1 MNYFLIQ
8 AILIA
13 DIGDE
18 ESSFWMQI
26 LVFLFVAVFLGVYS
40 LIKNNRS
47 KHKDQQQNLP
57 EETRTHY
64 AKSRW
69 RFRLPHKP
77 VALRKGIVQEYIA
90 RMKDTRHHIPNLS
103 QEPKL
108 DFDSLGTASQKNP
121 KNKLATEKNKD
132 LQSGMELLELDFLL
146 SIVENTKG
154 NDQNDVTMRK
164 LNFNEVLR
172 RKKLSQVKSKV
183 LTVYAINRGN
193 LYGKDIQCEAIGE
206 LAERTMRM
214 NRHEVV
220 HPKNSV
226 LLVSKG
232 LTCFK

>member
-13 DIGDE
+13 NIGDE
-18 ESSFWMQI
+18 ESTFWIQI
-26 LVFLFVAVFLGVYS
+26 LVFLFVAVSLGVYS
-40 LIKNNRS
+40 LTKNNRS
-47 KHKDQQQNLP
+47 KDQQQNIAY
-57 EETRTHY
+57 T
-64 AKSRW
+64 KSRW
-69 RFRLPHKP
+69 RFQLPHKP

-108 DFDSLGTASQKNP
+108 DFDSLSTASQKNP
-121 KNKLATEKNKD
+121 KNTLATEKNKD

-172 RKKLSQVKSKV
+172 REKLSQVKSKV

-193 LYGKDIQCEAIGE
+193 LYGKDIQCEAMGE

-214 NRHEVV
+214 DRHEALQ
-220 HPKNSV
+220 PA
-226 LLVSKG
+226 VSPRRRERMVDVK
-232 LTCFK
+232 

>member
-13 DIGDE
+13 DIGDQ

-26 LVFLFVAVFLGVYS
+26 LVFLFVAVFFGVYS
-40 LIKNNRS
+40 LTKNNRS
-47 KHKDQQQNLP
+47 THKDRQQNLP
-57 EETRTHY
+57 KETRTHY

-77 VALRKGIVQEYIA
+77 VSLRKSIVQEYIA
-90 RMKDTRHHIPNLS
+90 RMKHTRHHVPNLS

-108 DFDSLGTASQKNP
+108 DFDSLGTIRQKNL
-121 KNKLATEKNKD
+121 KNKLAAEKNKN

-164 LNFNEVLR
+164 LNFNEILR

-183 LTVYAINRGN
+183 LKVYAINRGN
-193 LYGKDIQCEAIGE
+193 LWGKDIQCETMGE
-206 LAERTMRM
+206 LAKRTMRM
-214 NRHEVV
+214 NRHEALQ
-220 HPKNSV
+220 PA
-226 LLVSKG
+226 VSPRRRKRMVDV
-232 LTCFK
+232 K

>member
-13 DIGDE
+13 NIGDE
-18 ESSFWMQI
+18 ESTFWIQI
-26 LVFLFVAVFLGVYS
+26 LVFLFVAVSLGVYS
-40 LIKNNRS
+40 LTKNNRS
-47 KHKDQQQNLP
+47 KDQQQNIAY
-57 EETRTHY
+57 T
-64 AKSRW
+64 KSRW
-69 RFRLPHKP
+69 RFQLPHKP

-108 DFDSLGTASQKNP
+108 DFDSLSTASQKNP
-121 KNKLATEKNKD
+121 KNTLATEKNKD

-172 RKKLSQVKSKV
+172 REKLSQVKSKV

-193 LYGKDIQCEAIGE
+193 LYGKDIQCEAMGE

-214 NRHEVV
+214 NRHEALQ
-220 HPKNSV
+220 PA
-226 LLVSKG
+226 VSPRRRERMVDVK
-232 LTCFK
+232 

>member
-13 DIGDE
+13 DISGE

-57 EETRTHY
+57 EETFTHY

-69 RFRLPHKP
+69 RFQLPHKP

-90 RMKDTRHHIPNLS
+90 RMKDTRQHIPNLS
-103 QEPKL
+103 QKPKL
-108 DFDSLGTASQKNP
+108 DFDGLGTASQKNP
-121 KNKLATEKNKD
+121 KNKLAIEKNKD

-146 SIVENTKG
+146 SIVENTKT

-172 RKKLSQVKSKV
+172 REKLSQVKSKV

-193 LYGKDIQCEAIGE
+193 LYDKDIQCEAMGE

-214 NRHEVV
+214 NRHEVLQ
-220 HPKNSV
+220 PA
-226 LLVSKG
+226 VSPRRRERMVDVK
-232 LTCFK
+232 

>member
-13 DIGDE
+13 NIGDE
-18 ESSFWMQI
+18 ESTFWIQI
-26 LVFLFVAVFLGVYS
+26 LVFLVVAVSLGVYS
-40 LIKNNRS
+40 LTKNNRS
-47 KHKDQQQNLP
+47 KDQQQNIAY
-57 EETRTHY
+57 T
-64 AKSRW
+64 KSRW
-69 RFRLPHKP
+69 RFQLPHKP

-108 DFDSLGTASQKNP
+108 DFDSLSTASQKNP
-121 KNKLATEKNKD
+121 KNTLATEKNKD

-172 RKKLSQVKSKV
+172 REKLSQVKSKV

-193 LYGKDIQCEAIGE
+193 LYGKDIQCEVMGE

-214 NRHEVV
+214 NRHEALQ
-220 HPKNSV
+220 PA
-226 LLVSKG
+226 VSPRRRERMVDVK
-232 LTCFK
+232 

>member
-13 DIGDE
+13 NIGDE
-18 ESSFWMQI
+18 ESTFWIQI
-26 LVFLFVAVFLGVYS
+26 LVFLVVAVSLGVYS
-40 LIKNNRS
+40 LTKNNRS
-47 KHKDQQQNLP
+47 KHKDQQQNIAY
-57 EETRTHY
+57 T
-64 AKSRW
+64 KSRW
-69 RFRLPHKP
+69 RFQLPHKP

-108 DFDSLGTASQKNP
+108 DFDSLSTASQKNP
-121 KNKLATEKNKD
+121 KNTLATEKNKD

-172 RKKLSQVKSKV
+172 REKLSQVKSKV

-193 LYGKDIQCEAIGE
+193 LYGKDIQCEAMGE

-214 NRHEVV
+214 NRHEALQ
-220 HPKNSV
+220 PA
-226 LLVSKG
+226 VSPRRRERMVDVK
-232 LTCFK
+232 

>member
-13 DIGDE
+13 DIGGE
-18 ESSFWMQI
+18 ESSFWVQI
-26 LVFLFVAVFLGVYS
+26 LVFLLVAVFFGVYS
-40 LIKNNRS
+40 LTKNNRS
-47 KHKDQQQNLP
+47 KHKDQQQKLP

-90 RMKDTRHHIPNLS
+90 RMKDTRHHIPILS
-103 QEPKL
+103 QEPKR
-108 DFDSLGTASQKNP
+108 LGTASRKNL
-121 KNKLATEKNKD
+121 KNKQVAEKNKD

-172 RKKLSQVKSKV
+172 RKKLSQVNSKV

-193 LYGKDIQCEAIGE
+193 LYGKDIQCKAMGE

-214 NRHEVV
+214 NRHEALQ
-220 HPKNSV
+220 PA
-226 LLVSKG
+226 VSPRRRKRIVDV
-232 LTCFK
+232 K

>member
-13 DIGDE
+13 NIGDE
-18 ESSFWMQI
+18 ESTFWIQI
-26 LVFLFVAVFLGVYS
+26 LVFLLVAVSLGVYS
-40 LIKNNRS
+40 LTKNNRS
-47 KHKDQQQNLP
+47 KDQQQNIAY
-57 EETRTHY
+57 T
-64 AKSRW
+64 KSLW
-69 RFRLPHKP
+69 RFQLPHKP

-108 DFDSLGTASQKNP
+108 DFDSLSTASQKNP
-121 KNKLATEKNKD
+121 KNTLATEKNKD

-164 LNFNEVLR
+164 LNLNEVLR
-172 RKKLSQVKSKV
+172 REKLSQVKSKV

-232 LTCFK
+232 LT